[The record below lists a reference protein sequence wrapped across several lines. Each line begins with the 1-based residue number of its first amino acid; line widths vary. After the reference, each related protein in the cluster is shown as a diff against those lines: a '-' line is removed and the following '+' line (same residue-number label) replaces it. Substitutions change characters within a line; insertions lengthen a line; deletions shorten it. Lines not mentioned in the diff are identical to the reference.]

1 MEKRSS
7 DNKGNSLYILT
18 IILILAGFTGC
29 QKAGTNCLTSAGS
42 VIKENRVI
50 SDFDSIN
57 VGDYVNLFLTQ
68 DSVNRVMVESGE
80 NIIDGITTEINDH
93 LLVIRNI
100 NTCNWLR
107 SYNVPVNVYISVKNL
122 RKVFYE
128 ASGNISSTNTIN
140 SENFTVL
147 VSGGCGTIDLDMN
160 VNEGYF
166 RLEQGTVDFKLHG
179 HCSISTIYAGD
190 FGFFDCKDLSTGYS
204 FVTNSGSNDC
214 YVKVLQYLEAN
225 INSIGNIYYT
235 GTPDTIITN
244 INGSGQ
250 VIHY

>member
-1 MEKRSS
+1 MEKRPS
-7 DNKGNSLYILT
+7 DNKGNFLHILT
-18 IILILAGFTGC
+18 VILIFTTFAGC
-29 QKAGTNCLTSAGS
+29 QKSGTNCITSAGN
-42 VIKENRVI
+42 VIKEKRLV

-57 VGDYVNLFLTQ
+57 VGDYVNLIITQ
-68 DSVNRVMVESGE
+68 DSVNSVTVESGK

-93 LLVIRNI
+93 LLVIRNK

-107 SYNVPVNVYISVKNL
+107 SYNVPVNVYISVINL
-122 RKVFYE
+122 RKVYYE
-128 ASGNISSTNTIN
+128 ASGNISSTNTIT
-140 SENFTVL
+140 SGNFTVL
-147 VSGGCGTIDLDMN
+147 VSGGCGTIDLNMN

-190 FGFFDCKDLSTGYS
+190 FGFFDCKDLITGYS
-204 FVTNSGSNDC
+204 FVTNRGSNDC
-214 YVKVLQYLEAN
+214 YVRVSQYLEAN

-235 GTPDTIITN
+235 GTPDTIVTN
-244 INGSGQ
+244 INGAGQ